1 MPAIAATED
10 SFMMM
15 EEVMDSSFVADLA
28 LVHQAIPGRLAIC
41 ELSQQLLKFS
51 IASPITAVQIVNR

>member
-1 MPAIAATED
+1 
-10 SFMMM
+10 MMM